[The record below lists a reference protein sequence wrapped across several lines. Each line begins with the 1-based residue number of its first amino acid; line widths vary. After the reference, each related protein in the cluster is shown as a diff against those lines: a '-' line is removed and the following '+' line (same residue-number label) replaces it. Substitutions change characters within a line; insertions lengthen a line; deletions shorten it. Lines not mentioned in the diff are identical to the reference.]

1 MWYINQRFLHLSRE
15 VYSMDLS
22 FNITSWLS
30 VTTPMQQTTYH
41 VDLQVDGETDVV
53 RYIILS
59 HVHNVVHLVGN
70 LLRSFLFINNYTA
83 SLQNTAK

>member
-1 MWYINQRFLHLSRE
+1 
-15 VYSMDLS
+15 MDLS

-53 RYIILS
+53 RYIVLS

-70 LLRSFLFINNYTA
+70 LLRGFLFINNYTA